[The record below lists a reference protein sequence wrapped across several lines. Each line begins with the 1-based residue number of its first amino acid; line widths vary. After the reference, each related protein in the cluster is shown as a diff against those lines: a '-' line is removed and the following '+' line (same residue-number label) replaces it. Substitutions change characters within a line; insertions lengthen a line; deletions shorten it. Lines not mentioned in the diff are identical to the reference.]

1 MSFPDRG
8 YDGASHF
15 ATQQAFEVQ
24 RANHFEVVLHL
35 KNGSAAGAGQG
46 NNILENGDDVSEHI
60 RLSVKSI
67 NAPKVTSEQITLKH
81 GNDTVKVAAAPS
93 YEDLSIQVHDTLG
106 TDQINVIQ
114 QWYNK
119 VFDWNTKLMGMVS
132 EYKTSGI
139 LYMYSPDG
147 NVVRQWILEGIWPKS
162 YGNGTDFS
170 YESTEAQSVTLDLSV
185 DRYHEEKITK

>member
-1 MSFPDRG
+1 MAFPDRG
-8 YDGASHF
+8 YDGAGHF
-15 ATQQAFEVQ
+15 ATNPNFDVQ
-24 RANHFEVVLHL
+24 RANHFEVVLNL
-35 KNGSAAGAGQG
+35 
-46 NNILENGDDVSEHI
+46 NNILDSQGDTVAEHI
-60 RLSVKSI
+60 RLSVKSV

-106 TDQINVIQ
+106 LDQIDAIQ
-114 QWYNK
+114 SWYNK

-132 EYKTSGI
+132 DYKTSGI

-147 NVVRQWILEGIWPKS
+147 SVKRQWVLEGVWPKS

-170 YESTEAQSVTLDLSV
+170 YESTEAQSVTLELSV
-185 DRYHEEKITK
+185 DRYHEEPVSGK